1 MSTDLWTFP
10 GFSVAHDMT
19 PYLVILAAGLLRGVL
34 AIDCSSYDGDRVA
47 CSGCV
52 AGGECVY
59 NFETDVCE
67 NVGPTEACP
76 DEGFGVTELRPEL
89 MIQWM
94 DPFDA
99 REISYGPQG
108 DLVDGEA
115 VEVVRL
121 TWSGV
126 HDVWRFPDEAAMDAC
141 DFTAAEELASTD
153 SSSYVVDGQWRGDG
167 GDSDGVV
174 PRSLYLG
181 CSVSDH
187 CSVGNQKLTLTYAEA
202 PASAPTSKPTEAAS
216 TKLKACAKL
225 VKAKH
230 SAKKNRKKCN
240 KAFYCN
246 YKKDACT
253 TSCGALENK
262 SDCKK
267 VKCAWK
273 KGACKAN
280 KCAKYT
286 SQSKC
291 ARPRPTTARAPG
303 NATPRP

>member
-1 MSTDLWTFP
+1 
-10 GFSVAHDMT
+10 MT
-19 PYLVILAAGLLRGVL
+19 PYLVILAAGLLRGVQ

-76 DEGFGVTELRPEL
+76 DNGFGVTDLRPEL
-89 MIQWM
+89 VIQWM

-99 REISYGPQG
+99 REILYGPNG
-108 DLVDGEA
+108 DLVDGET

-141 DFTAAEELASTD
+141 DFSEAEELASTD
-153 SSSYVVDGQWRGDG
+153 SNSYVVDSNSYG
-167 GDSDGVV
+167 SI
-174 PRSLYLG
+174 YLG

-216 TKLKACAKL
+216 TKLKKCAKL
-225 VKAKH
+225 VKAKN

-240 KAFYCN
+240 KASYCDYN
-246 YKKDACT
+246 FENDVCET
-253 TSCGALENK
+253 LCWSLENK
-262 SDCKK
+262 SDCKA
-267 VKCAWK
+267 VKCKWK
-273 KGACKAN
+273 KGACQLK
-280 KCAKYT
+280 KCAKFT

-303 NATPRP
+303 DATPCP

>member
-1 MSTDLWTFP
+1 MTDLWTFRARVLTQD
-10 GFSVAHDMT
+10 SEKSCDDMT
-19 PYLVILAAGLLRGVL
+19 PYLILAAGLLRGVQ

-89 MIQWM
+89 VIQWM

-99 REISYGPQG
+99 REIVYGPDG
-108 DLVDGEA
+108 DLVDGET

-141 DFTAAEELASTD
+141 DFSEAEELASTD
-153 SSSYVVDGQWRGDG
+153 SSSYVVDGQGRGDDG
-167 GDSDGVV
+167 G
-174 PRSLYLG
+174 SLYLG

-202 PASAPTSKPTEAAS
+202 PASAPTSKPTKAAS
-216 TKLKACAKL
+216 TKLKACAK
-225 VKAKH
+225 
-230 SAKKNRKKCN
+230 KKNRKKCD
-240 KAFYCN
+240 KASYCEW
-246 YKKDACT
+246 KKNACT
-253 TSCGALENK
+253 TLCGALENK
-262 SDCKK
+262 SDCKA

-280 KCAKYT
+280 KCTKYT
-286 SQSKC
+286 SRSKC

-303 NATPRP
+303 NATPCP

>member
-1 MSTDLWTFP
+1 
-10 GFSVAHDMT
+10 MT
-19 PYLVILAAGLLRGVL
+19 PYVVILAAGLLRGVL

-76 DEGFGVTELRPEL
+76 DNGFGVTDLRPEL
-89 MIQWM
+89 VIQWM

-99 REISYGPQG
+99 REILYGPNG
-108 DLVDGEA
+108 DLVDGEP

-141 DFTAAEELASTD
+141 DFSEAEELASTD
-153 SSSYVVDGQWRGDG
+153 SNSYVVDSNSYG
-167 GDSDGVV
+167 SI
-174 PRSLYLG
+174 YLG

-216 TKLKACAKL
+216 TKLKKCAKL

-240 KAFYCN
+240 KASYCDYN
-246 YKKDACT
+246 FENDVCET
-253 TSCGALENK
+253 LCWSLENK
-262 SDCKK
+262 SDCKA

-273 KGACKAN
+273 KGSCTMK
-280 KCAKYT
+280 KCAKFT

-303 NATPRP
+303 DATPCP

>member
-1 MSTDLWTFP
+1 
-10 GFSVAHDMT
+10 MT
-19 PYLVILAAGLLRGVL
+19 PYLVILAAGLLRGVT

-47 CSGCV
+47 CSICV

-99 REISYGPQG
+99 REILYGPNG
-108 DLVDGEA
+108 DLVDGET

-153 SSSYVVDGQWRGDG
+153 SSSYVVDGQWRGD
-167 GDSDGVV
+167 DGVV

-216 TKLKACAKL
+216 TVKPPKCKKLK
-225 VKAKH
+225 
-230 SAKKNRKKCN
+230 SE
-240 KAFYCN
+240 
-246 YKKDACT
+246 D
-253 TSCGALENK
+253 E
-262 SDCKK
+262 
-267 VKCAWK
+267 
-273 KGACKAN
+273 CKAN
-280 KCAKYT
+280 KKTCEWKKDKCKDKP
-286 SQSKC
+286 SKSKTPKC
-291 ARPRPTTARAPG
+291 KKLKTEDECKANKKTCKWKG
-303 NATPRP
+303 NKCKDK

>member
-1 MSTDLWTFP
+1 MLTHD
-10 GFSVAHDMT
+10 VVDDDMT

-47 CSGCV
+47 CSTCV

-76 DEGFGVTELRPEL
+76 DDVFGVTDLRPEL

-99 REISYGPQG
+99 REILYGPNG
-108 DLVDGEA
+108 DLVDGET

-141 DFTAAEELASTD
+141 DFSEAEELASTD
-153 SSSYVVDGQWRGDG
+153 SSSYVVDGQGSGDDG
-167 GDSDGVV
+167 G
-174 PRSLYLG
+174 SLYLG

-225 VKAKH
+225 VKAKN

-240 KAFYCN
+240 KAFYCS

-303 NATPRP
+303 NETRCP

>member
-1 MSTDLWTFP
+1 
-10 GFSVAHDMT
+10 
-19 PYLVILAAGLLRGVL
+19 VILAAGLLRGVL

-76 DEGFGVTELRPEL
+76 DNGFGVTDLRPEL
-89 MIQWM
+89 VIQWM

-99 REISYGPQG
+99 REILYGPNG
-108 DLVDGEA
+108 DLVDGEP

-141 DFTAAEELASTD
+141 DFSEAEELASTD
-153 SSSYVVDGQWRGDG
+153 SNSYVVDSNSYG
-167 GDSDGVV
+167 SI
-174 PRSLYLG
+174 YLG

-202 PASAPTSKPTEAAS
+202 PASAPTSK
-216 TKLKACAKL
+216 
-225 VKAKH
+225 
-230 SAKKNRKKCN
+230 
-240 KAFYCN
+240 
-246 YKKDACT
+246 
-253 TSCGALENK
+253 
-262 SDCKK
+262 
-267 VKCAWK
+267 
-273 KGACKAN
+273 
-280 KCAKYT
+280 
-286 SQSKC
+286 
-291 ARPRPTTARAPG
+291 
-303 NATPRP
+303 

>member
-1 MSTDLWTFP
+1 
-10 GFSVAHDMT
+10 MT

-47 CSGCV
+47 CSICV

-76 DEGFGVTELRPEL
+76 DEGFGITDLRPEL
-89 MIQWM
+89 MIQWK

-99 REISYGPQG
+99 REILYGPNG
-108 DLVDGEA
+108 DLVDGET

-141 DFTAAEELASTD
+141 DFSEAEELASTD
-153 SSSYVVDGQWRGDG
+153 ISSYVFDGQWSDDG
-167 GDSDGVV
+167 G
-174 PRSLYLG
+174 SLYLG

-225 VKAKH
+225 VKASN
-230 SAKKNRKKCN
+230 SAKKNRKKCD
-240 KAFYCN
+240 KASYCK
-246 YKKDACT
+246 YKKDACNT
-253 TSCGALENK
+253 LCDALENK
-262 SDCKK
+262 SDCKA
-267 VKCAWK
+267 VRCAWK

-303 NATPRP
+303 NETRCP